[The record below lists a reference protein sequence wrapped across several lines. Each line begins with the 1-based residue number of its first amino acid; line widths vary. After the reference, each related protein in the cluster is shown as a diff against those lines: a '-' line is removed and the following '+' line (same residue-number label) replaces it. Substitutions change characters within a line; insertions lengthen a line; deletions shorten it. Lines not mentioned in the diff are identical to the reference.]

1 MLGIGNNNEN
11 PAAVLLELKRLGM
24 TGEFEVADSFRF
36 RPIDHGQDAQIN
48 SSPFPLCHFCV
59 TYLHYFMQTM
69 QTVETVRPAPFS
81 RNLLIFQ

>member
-36 RPIDHGQDAQIN
+36 RRIDHCQR
-48 SSPFPLCHFCV
+48 L
-59 TYLHYFMQTM
+59 
-69 QTVETVRPAPFS
+69 E
-81 RNLLIFQ
+81 